1 MVYEEVI
8 VLSVPFEEAL
18 ARVKS
23 AFQAEG
29 FGTLTEI
36 DLQATL
42 AEKVGMQMGRYV
54 IVGACNPQ
62 LAARALAVEPQ
73 IGVLLPCNVVVRES
87 EDHVAVEAMDPGLIS
102 VLSER
107 AELQPLA
114 DEARRLVGDALARLS
129 TPIRGR

>member
-1 MVYEEVI
+1 MVYEEVV
-8 VLSVPFEEAL
+8 VLSVPFDEAL

-23 AFQAEG
+23 AFAAEG

-42 AEKVGMQMGRYV
+42 RDKVGKEMGRYV

-62 LAARALAVEPQ
+62 LASRALDAEPR

-87 EDHVAVEAMDPGLIS
+87 DGDVVVEAMDPGLIS
-102 VLSER
+102 VISEQS
-107 AELQPLA
+107 ALQPLA
-114 DEARRLVGDALARLS
+114 DEARRLVGDALARIN
-129 TPIRGR
+129 TPA